1 LVISRRA
8 VIDSS
13 WLTPDRTTRYADILT

>member
-1 LVISRRA
+1 VISRRA